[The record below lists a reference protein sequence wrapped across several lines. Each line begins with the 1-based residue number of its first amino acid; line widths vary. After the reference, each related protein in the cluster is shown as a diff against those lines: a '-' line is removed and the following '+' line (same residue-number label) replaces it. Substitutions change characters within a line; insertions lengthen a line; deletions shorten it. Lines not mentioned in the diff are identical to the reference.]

1 MKRSRS
7 LLLPA
12 IGVVL
17 ALLAWSREAT
27 LGTYGSYTL
36 VRRGY
41 TVAEDINV
49 GSQSDPSREAE
60 IFRSRESAIDAQ
72 VKPLLAMYDQW
83 YGRIREQKHPY
94 ADWLGALDADRTA
107 AKQWDYKARLP
118 GPIRRKSPDRGGP
131 LSIEPVMA
139 SGTPQI
145 YLHMRPDSSELAR
158 GRALLGFALAQAF
171 LGDGKEFALP
181 AGVAGDGAPLA
192 QRASHAAGAD
202 SFSGQPRLVAAFVF
216 EARARQEELARLIVD
231 KAQPAEVRLLARLSL
246 RGLRHEPWEA
256 ADWPMVEQAK
266 ARIDR
271 RTLWTW
277 VLIFSPAAEQSAR
290 ERELRQRVPL
300 SDEQERSFY
309 SSFVT
314 GSRD

>member
-17 ALLAWSREAT
+17 ALLVWSREAT

-41 TVAEDINV
+41 TVAQNINV
-49 GSQSDPSREAE
+49 GSHSDHSREAE

-83 YGRIREQKHPY
+83 YGRVREQKHPY
-94 ADWLGALDADRTA
+94 VDWLGALDTERTA

-118 GPIRRKSPDRGGP
+118 GPIRRKGPDRGGL
-131 LSIEPVMA
+131 LSIEPVVGA
-139 SGTPQI
+139 APQI

-158 GRALLGFALAQAF
+158 GRALLGFALAQVF
-171 LGDGKEFALP
+171 LGDGKEFTLP
-181 AGVAGDGAPLA
+181 TGIVGDGTPLA
-192 QRASHAAGAD
+192 QRAKHAAGAD
-202 SFSGQPRLVAAFVF
+202 SFAGQPRLVAAFVF
-216 EARARQEELARLIVD
+216 EARARQEDLARLAED
-231 KAQPAEVRLLARLSL
+231 KAQPAEVRLLARLCL
-246 RGLRHEPWEA
+246 RGLRHEPWDA
-256 ADWPMVEQAK
+256 TDWQLVEQA
-266 ARIDR
+266 RSQLDL

-277 VLIFSPAAEQSAR
+277 VLIFAPTAEHATR
-290 ERELRQRVPL
+290 ESELRQRIPL
-300 SDEQERSFY
+300 SEDQARSFY
-309 SSFVT
+309 ESFVK